1 MKHTIL
7 TLLLCALAVL
17 IPAAGA
23 AAKGDT
29 VNRAEWMAGH
39 YGIMTHWFV
48 YPDLA
53 LPEGTQEERTAWFN
67 EQVDAFDV
75 KTLMK
80 QFDETGAEWLIFTL
94 AQSNGYFNSANPF
107 LDRVYPGH
115 TPKRDLGLEIAREV
129 KKRGKR
135 FIIYLPGQ
143 FNNTDQY
150 AKGLEE
156 AFCWKKG
163 EDNSVNPEFEDCMA
177 ALFEGYARK
186 YGRLCDG
193 WWIDG
198 CYHEL
203 HREKWDWER
212 WCRAMRSGN
221 PDSAV
226 ALSDGSFCIG
236 ILKPLYDG
244 CDYFGGETHDIE
256 KGMIRIDATI
266 GPKEDYGEGKKF
278 YLNDEG
284 YVRVKGERPRFFV
297 PATQYICGQQLQSLM
312 CLDQPWSEMPVE
324 WNSYSAE
331 ELAMLARNMKR
342 ARGGLTINIPNTGN
356 GSLQQSTVDKV
367 AEMGR
372 LIK

>member
-1 MKHTIL
+1 MKKIL
-7 TLLLCALAVL
+7 LILCAVCLC
-17 IPAAGA
+17 AAGA
-23 AAKGDT
+23 YAKGDKM
-29 VNRAEWMAGH
+29 NRAEWMAGR

-53 LPEGTQEERTAWFN
+53 LPEGTPEERTAWFN
-67 EQVDAFDV
+67 AQVDAFDV

-80 QFDETGAEWLIFTL
+80 QFDETGADWLIFTL

-115 TPKRDLGLEIAREV
+115 TPRRDLGMEIAREV

-150 AKGLEE
+150 ADGLEE
-156 AFCWKKG
+156 AFRWRSG
-163 EDNSVNPEFEDCMA
+163 EDNSENGEFEDCMV
-177 ALFEGYARK
+177 ALFEGYSKK
-186 YGRLCDG
+186 YGSLCDG

-203 HREKWDWER
+203 HKEKWDWER

-221 PDSAV
+221 PDAAV

-236 ILKPLYDG
+236 ILKPLYEG

-256 KGMIRIDATI
+256 KGMIRTDATI

-278 YLNDEG
+278 YLSEDG
-284 YVRVKGERPRFFV
+284 YVRVRGQRPKYFV
-297 PATQYICGQQLQSLM
+297 PAVQYICGQQLHSLM

-324 WNSYSAE
+324 WNSYSPE

-342 ARGGLTINIPNTGN
+342 AGGALTVNIPNTGT
-356 GSLQQSTVDKV
+356 GALRQSTVDKV